1 MHSDMSCRNSF
12 TGWILLLLFLVVISP
27 FALLIITGETLT
39 SIFSGGLCTPWLTLG
54 IIISI
59 LMVFAFLGMLWFTII
74 QRVKKLFKPLFRPVI
89 IVLRNIADAI
99 DLSANATNGVKAQ
112 ISSMAS
118 VIQTTLVTSL
128 NNTHL
133 ILPVAPAVKSLS
145 QAMHDANSAIPV
157 ITNDPIKVLDGNFTT
172 QTVYPLQSLAA
183 GIEALNQS
191 LTSVSYQAQLLEN
204 EQRTISAKLRD
215 IANLFELFIS

>member
-1 MHSDMSCRNSF
+1 
-12 TGWILLLLFLVVISP
+12 
-27 FALLIITGETLT
+27 
-39 SIFSGGLCTPWLTLG
+39 
-54 IIISI
+54 
-59 LMVFAFLGMLWFTII
+59 
-74 QRVKKLFKPLFRPVI
+74 
-89 IVLRNIADAI
+89 
-99 DLSANATNGVKAQ
+99 
-112 ISSMAS
+112 
-118 VIQTTLVTSL
+118 
-128 NNTHL
+128 
-133 ILPVAPAVKSLS
+133 
-145 QAMHDANSAIPV
+145 MHDANSAIPV